1 MEQVV
6 FGSLSGNLSTL
17 SPRDWGG
24 FGIFHQPHSG
34 SLPPTKV
41 LELNN
46 WISCW
51 RKAAQSMEM
60 MMLHRGVGPRM
71 FLDKD
76 KAPGGSTG
84 AQIHGFL
91 IQGCALVPA
100 LTDQTV
106 NSDCS
111 VLVTKTFC
119 ISPLCSK

>member
-6 FGSLSGNLSTL
+6 FGSLSGNLSAL

-24 FGIFHQPHSG
+24 FGIFHHIG

-51 RKAAQSMEM
+51 RKAAQSMAM

-71 FLDKD
+71 VLDKD
-76 KAPGGSTG
+76 KAPGGSPG
-84 AQIHGFL
+84 AQILGFL
-91 IQGCALVPA
+91 IQSCALVPA
-100 LTDQTV
+100 LTDQTA

-111 VLVTKTFC
+111 AAH
-119 ISPLCSK
+119 